1 MKGVDAE
8 VDRVLDLAEA
18 VCDDAAS
25 SAECAELDS
34 LVLVDET
41 VRRNYW
47 DYCQMHV
54 MLEMDLRLNRALK
67 KVHAQDRFD
76 TADLTPWESDALSG
90 VTPPITPS
98 DSSPFLGF
106 FSGTLHGTIGFF
118 SQEVP
123 FALLIATVITG
134 LGLLMGSF
142 VYVSHHEQIA
152 DTKLSPSL
160 PSQAAIRSQ
169 AEYVG
174 RITGMVDVKWSD
186 ATTVAVTE
194 LVAMGRRYALASGL
208 MEITYDTGAKVILQG
223 PVTYTVDSR
232 DSGFL
237 TIGKLTAKLEKRGER
252 REERGEGIVKD
263 KSERSTIHDPLFT
276 IKTPTATV
284 TDLGTEF
291 GVEVVKGGVT
301 TSHVFRGSVEVQP
314 INAAG
319 RAEGDAQVLHENQ
332 SAHIK
337 KRNGDH
343 GGHCITVFTP
353 SAQPADYVREMPKL
367 IVKTLDLV
375 DIVAGGDGFGKARN
389 RGIEPNTGKIVNHAP
404 TVDPGWEKVRSDNH
418 YHNVKGLPFIDGVF
432 APDDRLGPV
441 QLDSIGHSYASFNN
455 SDNRIFGPIWAGGEL
470 PTPNGASTRTR
481 LGDTD
486 YASSGHGVLGMIS
499 NKGISFD
506 LAAIRKANPSVSRM
520 HFRAV
525 VGNASSVDNITNGI
539 PTMKTDAWVF
549 VDGVVRWRI
558 QTNGFVVYPIDV
570 PLSLSNRFLTLV
582 VSDGGDLLD
591 GDRIV
596 FGDPRLDL
604 TVSNDTRLNNREVA
618 K

>member
-34 LVLVDET
+34 LVLADET

-76 TADLTPWESDALSG
+76 TADLTPWESDALAG
-90 VTPPITPS
+90 VTSSVMPS
-98 DSSPFLGF
+98 NSSTVFGL

-152 DTKLSPSL
+152 DTKLPPSL

-194 LVAMGRRYALASGL
+194 LVALGRRYALASGL

-223 PVTYTVDSR
+223 PVTYEVDSR
-232 DSGFL
+232 EGGFL
-237 TIGKLTAKLEKRGER
+237 SIGKLTAKLEKRGER
-252 REERGEGIVKD
+252 RKERGEGIAKN

-301 TSHVFRGSVEVQP
+301 TSHVFRGSVEVRP

-332 SAHIK
+332 SAQIK
-337 KRNGDH
+337 KRNGNH

-375 DIVAGGDGFGKARN
+375 DVVAGGDGFGKARN
-389 RGIEPNTGKIVNHAP
+389 RGIHPNTGEIVDRSPA
-404 TVDPGWEKVRSDNH
+404 DPNWERIRSDNH
-418 YHNVKGLPFIDGVF
+418 YHKVKGLSLIDGVF
-432 APDDRLGPV
+432 APDDRQGSV
-441 QLDSIGHSYASFNN
+441 QLDSAGHTFTGFGN
-455 SDNRIFGPIWAGGEL
+455 SDNRVFGPIWAGGEL
-470 PTPNGASTRTR
+470 PAPNNSPTRTE
-481 LGDTD
+481 LGGID
-486 YASSGHGVLGMIS
+486 YASLGHGVLGMVS
-499 NKGISFD
+499 NKGITFD
-506 LAAIRKANPSVSRM
+506 LAAIRKANPSSTRM
-520 HFRAV
+520 RFRAV
-525 VGNASSVDNITNGI
+525 VGNVSSYDNTSNAI
-539 PTMKTDAWVF
+539 PGMRTDAWVF
-549 VDGVVRWRI
+549 VDGTVRWRI
-558 QTNGFVVYPIDV
+558 QTNGFVSYPIDIAIG
-570 PLSLSNRFLTLV
+570 SSDRFLALV
-582 VSDGGDLLD
+582 VTDGGDLLD
-591 GDRIV
+591 GDRIII
-596 FGDPRLDL
+596 GDPRLEL
-604 TVSNDTRLNNREVA
+604 TVSDGTKPSIRKAA